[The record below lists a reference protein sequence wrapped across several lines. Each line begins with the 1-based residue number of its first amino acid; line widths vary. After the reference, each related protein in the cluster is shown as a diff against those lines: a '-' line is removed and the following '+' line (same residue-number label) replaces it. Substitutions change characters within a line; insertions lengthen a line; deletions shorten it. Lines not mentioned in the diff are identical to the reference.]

1 MMPSSLGI
9 GCGQHRRRDG
19 INVPVG
25 LGVVARGV
33 VCSKKRLGHG
43 EEGRWVEVGDDCGS
57 FVSGGKI
64 CWLLARGDPLTRM
77 FPVFLW
83 CFLGA
88 DSS

>member
-1 MMPSSLGI
+1 MPGM
-9 GCGQHRRRDG
+9 GERRRGEAHWRRAPPIYVETHD
-19 INVPVG
+19 
-25 LGVVARGV
+25 
-33 VCSKKRLGHG
+33 G